1 MLIRRITLT
10 ATNLIDETEATKK
23 QTFRQID
30 LFGNPE
36 QEIIQDKHAQVKRQQ
51 DRKIQET
58 ILDLQKRFNNRNV
71 ILKAS
76 DLEKG
81 STTIERNNQIGGHH
95 A

>member
-1 MLIRRITLT
+1 LT
-10 ATNLIDETEATKK
+10 ATNLVDEKSAQQQKVTFK
-23 QTFRQID
+23 QTG
-30 LFGNPE
+30 LFDNVE
-36 QEIIQDKHAQVKRQQ
+36 AEIVEDKQSQAQRAQ

-58 ILDLQKRFNNRNV
+58 ILDLQKKFGNKNI

-76 DLEKG
+76 DLEDG